1 MEIKKYITWKNSAIL
16 FFAVS
21 LILSIML
28 ILKTKQPTNIDLTN
42 AKTELIIAKQQLKDA
57 ENDYIKSRDSINLV
71 NDYLILQNDSLL
83 STPRPTDKTI
93 KIKTNEKIKATT
105 NVYSSVISD
114 SIESLYK
121 SRNIK
126 R

>member
-1 MEIKKYITWKNSAIL
+1 
-16 FFAVS
+16 
-21 LILSIML
+21 ML
-28 ILKTKQPTNIDLTN
+28 ILKTKQPTNRDLTN

-57 ENDYIKSRDSINLV
+57 ENDYEKSRDSINLV

-83 STPRPTDKTI
+83 STPRPTEIIYKTI